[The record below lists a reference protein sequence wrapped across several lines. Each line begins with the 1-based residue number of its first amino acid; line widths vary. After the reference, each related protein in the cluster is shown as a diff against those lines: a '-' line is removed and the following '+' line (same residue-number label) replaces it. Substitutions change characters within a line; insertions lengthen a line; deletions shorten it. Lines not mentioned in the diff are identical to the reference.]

1 MATALNGVKT
11 QMPTGA
17 RLGIEVTK
25 EGWVGVCKLE
35 INIASQL
42 LRTPAIDAF
51 KKYAYINKQCVA
63 PPNHVY
69 GLHRPVYHQSAT
81 INNKKLAFTACLL
94 CAR

>member
-1 MATALNGVKT
+1 MALKGVKT
-11 QMPTGA
+11 QMLTGP
-17 RLGIEVTK
+17 RQGIEVTK

-42 LRTPAIDAF
+42 LRIAAIDVL
-51 KKYAYINKQCVA
+51 KKYTYINKRCVA

-69 GLHRPVYHQSAT
+69 GLHRPVYHQFAT